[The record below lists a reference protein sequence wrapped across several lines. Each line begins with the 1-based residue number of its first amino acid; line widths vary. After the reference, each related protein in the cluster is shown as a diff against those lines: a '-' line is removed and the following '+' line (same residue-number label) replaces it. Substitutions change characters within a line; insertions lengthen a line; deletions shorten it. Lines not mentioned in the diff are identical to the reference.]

1 MVVILF
7 PKKFHF
13 FSFLR
18 CLLHTWLF
26 LPMMFHWLTVYLQQ
40 RKYLQI
46 YINLLYLQFT
56 LEGCGVTKGCYAS
69 PASCT
74 TSENCDFLVT
84 YNATKSLSRVDFELS
99 GKGDWIALGFSD
111 DQLMVSCNVSRMHLY
126 IFLILLSPWTSRDVT
141 LGRYV
146 WILSYLHAYERIMKK
161 FNRQMLTNLYQGG
174 HFTVMNGRG
183 WHFLIQKKSTS
194 FNLTFTRRL
203 LAK

>member
-1 MVVILF
+1 M
-7 PKKFHF
+7 
-13 FSFLR
+13 
-18 CLLHTWLF
+18 
-26 LPMMFHWLTVYLQQ
+26 
-40 RKYLQI
+40 
-46 YINLLYLQFT
+46 LYLQFT

-141 LGRYV
+141 LGRCV
-146 WILSYLHAYERIMKK
+146 FEILSYLHAYERIMKK
-161 FNRQMLTNLYQGG
+161 FNGQLLTNSYQVG

-183 WHFLIQKKSTS
+183 WHFFDTKKVNFS
-194 FNLTFTRRL
+194 LTFTRRL
-203 LAK
+203 GY

>member
-126 IFLILLSPWTSRDVT
+126 IFLILFSPWTSRDVT
-141 LGRYV
+141 LTFYQSLHTLFDLT
-146 WILSYLHAYERIMKK
+146 WINYFCHVFFMNVYFSRWRSY
-161 FNRQMLTNLYQGG
+161 
-174 HFTVMNGRG
+174 
-183 WHFLIQKKSTS
+183 KS
-194 FNLTFTRRL
+194 L
-203 LAK
+203 LKIL

>member
-1 MVVILF
+1 M
-7 PKKFHF
+7 
-13 FSFLR
+13 
-18 CLLHTWLF
+18 
-26 LPMMFHWLTVYLQQ
+26 
-40 RKYLQI
+40 
-46 YINLLYLQFT
+46 
-56 LEGCGVTKGCYAS
+56 
-69 PASCT
+69 
-74 TSENCDFLVT
+74 T

-161 FNRQMLTNLYQGG
+161 FNRQLLTNLYQVG

-194 FNLTFTRRL
+194 ASLSLEGYWQNKTHTLVWYSQKLRTMVGIYNIITM
-203 LAK
+203 KVVYK